1 MSETSKKIIEEIHE
15 RHVTH
20 RPKWHFLI
28 RNISVWAALI
38 AAVVFGALSISI
50 EESVLEKGIVG
61 HRILSFEFVRLLL
74 HGVSLLWILSTVVF
88 IVLAFLN
95 LRHVKEG
102 YRYRALWVVIGVLLI
117 VATFGLLFR
126 QEGIGDRAES
136 ALEHNSFY
144 KGVFHIHLGDQFNTT
159 QLPDLDSNQDTRLQR
174 PMSYH

>member
-28 RNISVWAALI
+28 RSISVWAALI
-38 AAVVFGALSISI
+38 AAIVFGALSISV

-61 HRILSFEFVRLLL
+61 HSVLSFKFVQLLL
-74 HGVSLLWILSTVVF
+74 HGVSLLWILSTIVF
-88 IVLAFLN
+88 IMLAFLN

-102 YRYRALWVVIGVLLI
+102 YRYRAWWIAIGVLLV

-126 QEGIGDRAES
+126 QEGVGDRAES
-136 ALEHNSFY
+136 VLEHNSFY
-144 KGVFHIHLGDQFNTT
+144 QGTFHMHSDDQFN
-159 QLPDLDSNQDTRLQR
+159 QPNGSQN
-174 PMSYH
+174 P